1 MATRAPRK
9 TPLRSVHRSEQQV
22 VVGVLRALRETAGM
36 TQTEFAEKLG
46 RTQSFVSAAER
57 GAKLDTLQIRDWCQ
71 ACGTDLVAWAK
82 AVEAALTGEAPTG
95 KGG

>member
-22 VVGVLRALRETAGM
+22 VVGVLRELREKAGM

-46 RTQSFVSAAER
+46 RTQSFVSSAER

-82 AVEAALTGEAPTG
+82 AVEAALATDASGTTR
-95 KGG
+95 